1 MKTLQE
7 PGSILSPIANRQS
20 PIQNPCLEMREQT
33 TDPAVAYAVALL
45 SHYGFELRGYTA
57 EELVNLWL
65 RNYQANW
72 VRLGVIEALYQG
84 RYKAVSVEQILAV
97 WARRGQPIYRFN
109 HEFERLISRK
119 LPQSLTARHNTA
131 RTDLSQEISLPPL
144 SASYPDTTD
153 EPAMLE
159 KPTIEQAST
168 ATQDTP
174 PPAKTVL
181 QDLTE
186 APVKSD
192 EQLPEPL
199 TNASTSLTYDA
210 DWSRC
215 EVSKQPI
222 HQFTPPP
229 DASDFY
235 LKLKA
240 VLQQEDLTQSSTVT
254 PIVDEPE
261 SQPPQSR
268 SEKN

>member
-1 MKTLQE
+1 
-7 PGSILSPIANRQS
+7 
-20 PIQNPCLEMREQT
+20 
-33 TDPAVAYAVALL
+33 
-45 SHYGFELRGYTA
+45 
-57 EELVNLWL
+57 
-65 RNYQANW
+65 
-72 VRLGVIEALYQG
+72 
-84 RYKAVSVEQILAV
+84 
-97 WARRGQPIYRFN
+97 
-109 HEFERLISRK
+109 
-119 LPQSLTARHNTA
+119 
-131 RTDLSQEISLPPL
+131 
-144 SASYPDTTD
+144 
-153 EPAMLE
+153 MLE
-159 KPTIEQAST
+159 KPTQEQAST

-199 TNASTSLTYDA
+199 TNAGTSLTYDA

-240 VLQQEDLTQSSTVT
+240 VVQQEDLTQ
-254 PIVDEPE
+254 PLA
-261 SQPPQSR
+261 QPPQS
-268 SEKN
+268 EKNYRNQQTNPISSAFICVHLCTLREGEAPTSVVPTPKLGKSLRYNHLVNSFSTHPRNGSIKDC